1 MKIQSVKD
9 DAFKPYG
16 RIVDGYDYKLLLERL
31 ESETE
36 KPADGVIYEPT
47 CKALEDTPAFAQLRD
62 NCYGG
67 MPIEIGYCNGTNT
80 KLNCFEYHRD
90 NEINIAADDAILLVA
105 KLQDGDKGIL
115 DSSQTEGL

>member
-36 KPADGVIYEPT
+36 KPADGVI
-47 CKALEDTPAFAQLRD
+47 
-62 NCYGG
+62 
-67 MPIEIGYCNGTNT
+67 
-80 KLNCFEYHRD
+80 
-90 NEINIAADDAILLVA
+90 
-105 KLQDGDKGIL
+105 
-115 DSSQTEGL
+115 